1 MMTTQ
6 KNTPEEAQKVT
17 VTDFLGD
24 APNANSGS
32 SASGSGAQGGGSLG
46 EGASDNGIPGSGAPG
61 DGSLGG
67 STSDNDVPGDGYLG
81 GGTSDGSAAESES
94 DSRSDRNFTG
104 RHRGRLA
111 QIPIYLGKDFRM
123 FIFQNDWKVLPMA
136 ALIAGIIA
144 LVVGQNMFV
153 TMEGQFQCSLALSC
167 ICIWNGFF
175 NSIQVVCRERPII
188 KREHRSGMHITSYI
202 ISHLIYQMFL
212 CAMQALLTVVVCRI
226 AGIKFPENGFITKW
240 FLVDIW
246 ITLFLIT
253 YAADVTSLFI
263 SCIVRNTTT
272 AMTVMPFMLIIQL
285 VFSGGA
291 FTLSGPAEKLTYL
304 TISKYGLVALCAQG
318 NYNSLRS
325 VTLWNTIFKLRDSSE
340 EIKQALWYIEKEGQL
355 DQILVESGKAMQEAA
370 YAMTKSNIFGCWAQ
384 LIFFA
389 VFFAIL
395 SIIVLEFVDNDK
407 R

>member
-1 MMTTQ
+1 MMSKQDKTPVDTT
-6 KNTPEEAQKVT
+6 TITAA
-17 VTDFLGD
+17 DFIGD
-24 APNANSGS
+24 PSDADTGSPGPDNSVS
-32 SASGSGAQGGGSLG
+32 GGSIT
-46 EGASDNGIPGSGAPG
+46 AADVRDSQKSMKFSGH
-61 DGSLGG
+61 
-67 STSDNDVPGDGYLG
+67 
-81 GGTSDGSAAESES
+81 
-94 DSRSDRNFTG
+94 
-104 RHRGRLA
+104 HRGRLA
-111 QIPIYLGKDFRM
+111 QIPIYLGKNFRM

-144 LVVGQNMFV
+144 LVVGENMFV

-167 ICIWNGFF
+167 VCIWNGFF

-202 ISHLIYQMFL
+202 AAHLIYQMFL
-212 CAMQALLTVVVCRI
+212 CVMQALLTVLVCSI
-226 AGIKFPENGFITKW
+226 AGIKFPSEGFITKW

-253 YAADVTSLFI
+253 YASDVTSLFI
-263 SCIVRNTTT
+263 SCIVHNTTT

-291 FTLSGPAEKLTYL
+291 FTLAGFAQKLTYL

-325 VTLWNTIFKLRDSSE
+325 VTLWNTIFKLRDSSN
-340 EIKQALWYIEKEGQL
+340 EIKEALWMIEKEGQL
-355 DQILVESGKAMQEAA
+355 DEILVRSGEAMQEAA
-370 YAMTKSNIFGCWAQ
+370 YEMTKSNIFGCWAQ
-384 LIFFA
+384 LVFF
-389 VFFAIL
+389 VVLFAIL